1 MNKEILEITKKYEN
15 AVADYETTMAE
26 KEQLKKKLQEFA
38 KKENRSASNF
48 IEYLIEKW
56 ERVSKM
62 SRVHLGMKRPIRQ
75 FNKSYKRL
83 LELIEHFEEEPI
95 TTEVQKEVRIQML
108 KERFND
114 CLIQLNN
121 IKNTQI
127 DYLKESGE

>member
-1 MNKEILEITKKYEN
+1 
-15 AVADYETTMAE
+15 
-26 KEQLKKKLQEFA
+26 
-38 KKENRSASNF
+38 
-48 IEYLIEKW
+48 
-56 ERVSKM
+56 M

-75 FNKSYKRL
+75 FENSYKKL
-83 LELIEHFEEEPI
+83 LELIDEIEKYPPDDDL
-95 TTEVQKEVRIQML
+95 QKILYVSRL